1 MKLDIFYMVYYIE
14 HVYVLTCIDNTAK
27 DAEVTASFNV
37 IA

>member
-1 MKLDIFYMVYYIE
+1 MVCYMEYVYG
-14 HVYVLTCIDNTAK
+14 LTCIDTIAK